1 MCQCECGK
9 KVIVLSSNLRN
20 GHTQSCGCS
29 RRSHGEMAIEKLL
42 KDNNIPF
49 VIEKTFDSCRFQDTN
64 INARFDFFVN
74 NQYIIEFDGVQ
85 HDDAANP
92 WYGKNKEHD
101 EYKTQWCKE
110 HNIPL
115 IRIPYTKLQTLTIED
130 LII

>member
-1 MCQCECGK
+1 MQML
-9 KVIVLSSNLRN
+9 VL
-20 GHTQSCGCS
+20 
-29 RRSHGEMAIEKLL
+29 I
-42 KDNNIPF
+42 
-49 VIEKTFDSCRFQDTN
+49 
-64 INARFDFFVN
+64 FFVN

-85 HDDAANP
+85 HYDVSNP